1 MSIVSGRLSA
11 ARKAKNMTRDQLAQE
26 MGVSRRLVS
35 HWESGRAEPTE
46 EQCEALCVLLEIPY
60 TELKPTPL
68 HKRVLA
74 AVALLAFIGILLL
87 AVYPIY
93 KSRHVDA
100 NAGQTEIVSSISE

>member
-1 MSIVSGRLSA
+1 MAIVSGRLSA

-26 MGVSRRLVS
+26 LGVSRKLIAR
-35 HWESGRAEPTE
+35 WESGRAEPTE

-68 HKRVLA
+68 HRRVLA
-74 AVALLAFIGILLL
+74 AVALLAFIGILIL

-93 KSRHVDA
+93 QSRHAEVG
-100 NAGQTEIVSSISE
+100 NAAPEIVSSVSE